1 MPANLTILQTAG
13 ALSRYAALRHQV
25 IAKNVA
31 NADTPGYR
39 AKDLPSFADLVRRE
53 GAAAAARPRPVDTL
67 GAASPNGNT
76 VSLED
81 QMMRASEATRASE
94 VAAMVFKKTIELLR
108 AAGARP
114 R

>member
-1 MPANLTILQTAG
+1 MPADLNILRTAG
-13 ALSRYAALRHQV
+13 ALSRYAAMRHQV
-25 IAKNVA
+25 IAANVA

-53 GAAAAARPRPVDTL
+53 GAAARPRTLETL
-67 GAASPNGNT
+67 GAASPNGNS

-81 QMMRASEATRASE
+81 QMMRAGEAIRASE
-94 VAAMVFKKTIELLR
+94 IAAMVFTKTIEMLR